1 MVRVAAYQSHA
12 KTTLEARQEHIH
24 EALSR
29 ADKEQLDFICFPEGF
44 LTGYYAEKELAKI
57 NSLEVS
63 EDRFL
68 NWLDSIRH
76 YHVTII
82 IGFNEREGD
91 LLFDSVAIIE
101 QGKLLGIQ
109 RKHHLYHAY

>member
-12 KTTLEARQEHIH
+12 KSTLEARQKQIH

-29 ADKEQLDFICFPEGF
+29 ADEERVDFICFPEGF

-63 EDRFL
+63 EDLFQQ
-68 NWLDSIRH
+68 WLDAIGH
-76 YHVTII
+76 YHY
-82 IGFNEREGD
+82 R
-91 LLFDSVAIIE
+91 L
-101 QGKLLGIQ
+101 
-109 RKHHLYHAY
+109 